1 MKFSLTLIL
10 SSLMLFSS
18 CSSLPKQND
27 TKPKLQF
34 NIQTSDKNKEL
45 IIENLLRDDVS
56 FSIVNMEEPLIL
68 TDEVKDSKQLELPL

>member
-45 IIENLLRDDVS
+45 IIENLLRDDVT
-56 FSIVNMEEPLIL
+56 F
-68 TDEVKDSKQLELPL
+68 